1 MKKTEIQIENREC
14 YLYSTKNPE
23 FVLIQP
29 VDEHDIAV
37 LDNEVSQIKNSGME
51 FILSAFRIHDWN
63 SELTAWNAPQAF
75 GDNCFGDKAGE
86 TLQYIT
92 ENLIPELN
100 RMFHETEKYILGGY
114 SLAGLFSLWSA
125 YQTDIFSGISAVSP
139 SVWIKGWIPFAES
152 HEIRAEAVYLSL
164 GNHEHKT
171 RNAMMKTVRG
181 NIIRQSEL
189 LKNQKSV
196 LEWNEGN
203 HFQNPDLRTAK
214 GFVWIM
220 EQLRKSK
227 GEIGL

>member
-1 MKKTEIQIENREC
+1 MKKTEMQIENREC
-14 YLYSTKNPE
+14 YLYSIENPE

-37 LDNEVSQIKNSGME
+37 LDNEVSQIEKSGHQ
-51 FILSAFRIHDWN
+51 FILSAFRIYDWN
-63 SELTAWNAPQAF
+63 SELTAWNTPQAF
-75 GDNCFGDKAGE
+75 GDACFGNKAGE
-86 TLQYIT
+86 TLRYIT

-100 RMFHETEKYILGGY
+100 RKFPDTEKYILGGY

-152 HEIRAEAVYLSL
+152 HEIKTDAVYLSL
-164 GNHEHKT
+164 GNREHKT
-171 RNAMMKTVRG
+171 RNQQMQIVRE
-181 NIIRQSEL
+181 NIIRHSEL

-220 EQLRKSK
+220 EHLS
-227 GEIGL
+227 

>member
-1 MKKTEIQIENREC
+1 MKKTEMQIENRDC
-14 YLYSTKNPE
+14 YLYSTGNPE

-37 LDNEVSQIKNSGME
+37 MDNEVSQIEKSGHQ
-51 FILSAFRIHDWN
+51 FVLSAFRIYDWN

-75 GDNCFGDKAGE
+75 GDARFGNKAGE

-100 RMFHETEKYILGGY
+100 RRFSDTTKYILDGY
-114 SLAGLFSLWSA
+114 SLAGLFSLWGA
-125 YQTDIFSGISAVSP
+125 YQTDIFIGIAAASP
-139 SVWIKGWIPFAES
+139 SVWIEGWIPFAES
-152 HEIRAEAVYLSL
+152 HKIKTDAVYLSL
-164 GNHEHKT
+164 GNREHKT
-171 RNAMMKTVRG
+171 RNQKMQIVRE

-189 LKNQKSV
+189 LKDKKSV

-214 GFVWIM
+214 GFVWTM
-220 EQLRKSK
+220 EHL
-227 GEIGL
+227 L